1 MRTGI
6 ITVFFIFKEMSAG
19 MKILKV
25 INNNVVSA
33 LDEKGQ
39 EVIVTGKGIGFQ
51 KKAGDQLDTTVPK
64 KVFYSP
70 DETFMGQFET
80 LVKAMDYKN
89 IHLADEIIQMAK
101 NTLGKRLNKNICI
114 TLTDHL
120 NYAIERQKEGIS
132 LQNALLWEIKKFYKP
147 EYQVGLKALEMV
159 KGQVGVE
166 LPEDEA
172 GFIALHLVN
181 AEMMQI
187 LARPRRCQG

>member
-1 MRTGI
+1 
-6 ITVFFIFKEMSAG
+6 